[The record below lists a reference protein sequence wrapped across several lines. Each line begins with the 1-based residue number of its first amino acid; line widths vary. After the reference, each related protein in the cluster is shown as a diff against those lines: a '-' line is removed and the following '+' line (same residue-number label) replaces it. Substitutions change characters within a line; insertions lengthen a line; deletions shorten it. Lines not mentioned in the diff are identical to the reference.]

1 VAGRRKQPTPELT
14 GPPALTMPRSKAA
27 EILNRHADAG
37 RALLAEAE
45 TIGDHTAWKDWSE
58 KFDRWRHVTETALRR
73 LYTTEG
79 GLASPGLADH
89 TNGLTGEDLE

>member
-1 VAGRRKQPTPELT
+1 
-14 GPPALTMPRSKAA
+14 MPRSKAA

-58 KFDRWRHVTETALRR
+58 KFDRWRHVTENALHAASDQPELWASHSRQPRDR
-73 LYTTEG
+73 LQQVQG
-79 GLASPGLADH
+79 GKCAPRLH
-89 TNGLTGEDLE
+89 